1 MRIQAS
7 PAAAAALP
15 ALPPKEC
22 RCGPLL
28 ARTATRARS
37 LRHATLPF
45 AQKLR
50 GGAIAIER
58 VGGTTASGAMSIIQP
73 LDTEPNP
80 RIRQHTRGDIGGV

>member
-1 MRIQAS
+1 MAPS
-7 PAAAAALP
+7 S
-15 ALPPKEC
+15 
-22 RCGPLL
+22 
-28 ARTATRARS
+28 RARR
-37 LRHATLPF
+37 LYITRGDAGVFIAPCHAPF

-73 LDTEPNP
+73 LGTEPNP